1 MKMRR
6 SRPAFLILIPAI
18 LTLLIP
24 GFAQAQGF
32 RVDSLVVEGNRHV
45 PSERVAL
52 EFGIEQGSNAD
63 AESIAEGVK
72 RLHRSNRFAKIQ
84 VLARPTES
92 DGAILL
98 VKVVEHPRVAAIEWE
113 GLKKIKRKDLEEAV
127 RVTLGSYLRPLLL
140 AEDEAAILAHCQEEG
155 YHAARIEIE
164 REEEDDGLIAL
175 TVKLDEG
182 SKTKIKSIAFEGTE
196 GMDRGELMDALGS
209 KPKNI
214 INPMSWLNANEFQPD
229 SVSLDVSRLMRAY
242 TQAGYLDATM
252 LETRQEFND
261 DQDRV
266 SLTYVIEEGP
276 RYDFGELRWQG
287 NTVLPDTLIQEFL
300 PFEAGEA
307 FDGWGLD
314 RGIARVSEALYNRG
328 YLYNQVQPERSI
340 DGRRVNLAL
349 RIVEGPLARVRE
361 VIISGNTK
369 TLDKVVRREVKIFPG
384 ELFSQEKLIR
394 SHRDI
399 FMLRFFDDVQ
409 IEPRSD
415 PNTGEVDLV
424 FRVLERST
432 GNFGAGVTYSETTS
446 FTGFIQVGAENFR
459 GRGQT
464 LNFQWEFGSRV
475 NLFNVAF
482 TDPWFRDRPITLSG
496 NIYRSRSNLDLQYYK
511 DEKLGFSFGAGR
523 PFPWL
528 EYARI
533 SGTYR
538 LQSIELFD
546 FSSAYIASGGRLL
559 DREWPEVESSMTFTF
574 WRNSTDN
581 PFLPSKG
588 TRFRFSTQYA
598 GGILGGNL
606 SYQKYLSHYT
616 WYQKLLG
623 PLVLR
628 FHQTLGLVDGLD
640 NTGQVPDQE
649 RFRLGGNRIY
659 PLRGYQDYSVVP
671 EGNNSYYGG
680 RAMTT
685 GTVEVVLGVS
695 NSVQIIAPF
704 FDFGGTWNSMGGA
717 DFTTLKRSVGFGAR
731 IEIPLMGVMG
741 FDWGYP
747 LDPGPGLDKGRFHFK
762 MGTDF

>member
-1 MKMRR
+1 MRR
-6 SRPAFLILIPAI
+6 SPAFLLILIPA
-18 LTLLIP
+18 LLIALSP
-24 GFAQAQGF
+24 SLSSAQGF

-52 EFGIEQGSNAD
+52 EFGLEPGSTAD

-72 RLHRSNRFAKIQ
+72 RLHRSNRFAEIQ
-84 VLARPTES
+84 VLARPT
-92 DGAILL
+92 DDNGAILL
-98 VKVVEHPRVAAIEWE
+98 LKVLEHPRVAAIEWE
-113 GLKKIKRKDLEEAV
+113 GLKKIEKKDLQEAI

-140 AEDEAAILAHCQEEG
+140 AEDEVAILAHCSEKG
-155 YHAARIEIE
+155 YHAARLEVE
-164 REEEDDGLIAL
+164 REEEDGGLVAL
-175 TVKLDEG
+175 TFRLVEG
-182 SKTKIKSIAFEGTE
+182 SKTKIKSIAFEGTD
-196 GMDRGELMDALGS
+196 GMDRGELMDVLGS
-209 KPKNI
+209 RPKRL
-214 INPMSWLNANEFQPD
+214 INPMSWFNSNEYQPD

-242 TQAGYLDATM
+242 NQAGFLDATM
-252 LETRQEFND
+252 LETKREFNEK
-261 DQDRV
+261 QDEV
-266 SLTYVIEEGP
+266 TLTYVIEEGP
-276 RYDFGELRWQG
+276 RYDFGELSWQG
-287 NTVLPDTLIQEFL
+287 NSVLPDTLIQEFL
-300 PFEAGEA
+300 PFEPGEH

-314 RGIARVSEALYNRG
+314 RGIALVSEALYNRG
-328 YLYNQVQPERSI
+328 YLYNQVQPERNI
-340 DGRRVNLAL
+340 EDRRVNLSL
-349 RIVEGPLARVRE
+349 HIVEGPLAKVRE
-361 VIISGNTK
+361 VVVAGNTR
-369 TLDKVVRREVKIFPG
+369 TLDKVIRREVKIFPG
-384 ELFSQEKLIR
+384 ELFSQEKVIR

-415 PNTGEVDLV
+415 PNTGDVDLV

-459 GRGQT
+459 GRGQS

-475 NLFNVAF
+475 NLFNVSF
-482 TDPWFRDRPITLSG
+482 TEPWFRDRPITLSG
-496 NIYRSRSNLDLQYYK
+496 NVYRSRSNLDLQYYK

-528 EYARI
+528 EYARV

-538 LQSIELFD
+538 LQSIELYD
-546 FSSAYIASGGRLL
+546 FSDAYVAAGGRLL
-559 DREWPEVESSMTFTF
+559 EREWPEVESSITFTF
-574 WRNSTDN
+574 WRNSTDS

-588 TRFRFSTQYA
+588 TRFRFSTQFA
-598 GGILGGNL
+598 GGLLGGNL

-628 FHQTLGLVDGLD
+628 FHQTLGLVDGLNNSD
-640 NTGQVPDQE
+640 QVPDQE

-671 EGNNSYYGG
+671 DGNNSYYGG

-704 FDFGGTWNSMGGA
+704 FDFGGTWNSMGSA

-731 IEIPLMGVMG
+731 IEIPMMGVMG

-747 LDPGPGLDKGRFHFK
+747 LDPAPGFDKGRFHFK